1 MFEVKTKFFN
11 YLWCWTQLCEGKVH
25 SCPFIAAKLK
35 MYLVLLRASTW
46 CVVDPKEEK
55 FANFEVSSFISLW
68 MNSCS
73 FHFLGILFSAHSIS
87 FSFHFLVVSF
97 LANSILCS
105 LDLIYNNMSLKWN
118 DQEMEQLENGMS
130 KKWNEQRIEWEIN
143 WTSRKGYNPD
153 NLIF

>member
-1 MFEVKTKFFN
+1 MSKMVKIWCASYGILHTHNCLLMIKLHCLKSRQKFFN

-68 MNSCS
+68 V
-73 FHFLGILFSAHSIS
+73 SI
-87 FSFHFLVVSF
+87 
-97 LANSILCS
+97 
-105 LDLIYNNMSLKWN
+105 KWN
-118 DQEMEQLENGMS
+118 EHKMELSRNGTTR
-130 KKWNEQRIEWEIN
+130 KWNEQEMEWAENQVSIKWN
-143 WTSRKGYNPD
+143 
-153 NLIF
+153 